1 MKKALLVIK
10 KDLSKEQFDA
20 QKIKDAVTKSSHRVF
35 VKLKENEYAQIVE
48 YVVNNIDTE
57 IHVADLHQLVE
68 KALSKVNA
76 EVAGSYKEFRN
87 YKMDNAELMNKVF
100 NKVEYTLQ
108 GTDKENSNQN
118 YALISTQK
126 VGTSLELAKQM
137 FKKYHLSTQQR
148 QLIRKGYVYI
158 HDLSD
163 RIFGSINCCLFDLE
177 NVLKDGFNM
186 SKTFYTEPK
195 NISTALD
202 QTRAI
207 IMCASAQQYGGFTVP
222 EIDTTLAKYCEMTYE
237 KYLRRN
243 RRIVEE
249 IAGEDVEID
258 EDKLKEKAKQHTY
271 RDLKQRLQGL
281 EAELNDVVSARG
293 SYPFTTFTFGDGES
307 FWAQK
312 VTQAILEVRKE
323 GHGKKGFKKQQIFPK
338 LVFLYSEEKH
348 APGKALSHMM
358 DMAIDCTSTCM
369 YPDFIGANAYKRE
382 GAWVSPMGCRAFLS
396 HYEHE
401 GKNTYKGRFNIG
413 AVSLNLPMIYQK
425 SVRDNVD
432 FWNELS
438 QNLEVIREIHK
449 YTYEYMGKKK
459 ACSNP
464 LGFME
469 GGFLG
474 GNLNYNDPIAPLL
487 KSATASFGITALN
500 ELSLLKNGKSIKED
514 SQFANQVMD
523 FINEKVAQFKKED
536 KINYA
541 IYGTPA
547 ESLCRTQA
555 EQYYNEFGEGL
566 SREYFTNSFH
576 CHVSEEQNPFEKQD
590 AEQTLFKKHMGGHIQ
605 YVRIAN
611 PENKEGVRAVV
622 ERGLS
627 MGFYQGV
634 NFNACTCE
642 KCGHQ
647 GNDFGINCP
656 KCGSADITEIN
667 RITGY
672 LGYSRI
678 HSDRTLNDGMMSNLR
693 DRVSM

>member
-1 MKKALLVIK
+1 MKNTILVIK
-10 KDLSKEQFDA
+10 KDLSKEIFDYK
-20 QKIKDAVTKSSHRVF
+20 KIINAVRKSAKRVF
-35 VKLKENEYAQIVE
+35 VQLSEEDNKKIVDFVLNEIE
-48 YVVNNIDTE
+48 TE
-57 IHVADLHQLVE
+57 IHVAELHKIVE
-68 KALSKVNA
+68 KALSKVNT
-76 EVAGSYKEFRN
+76 EVSSSYKEYRN
-87 YKMDNAELMNKVF
+87 YKMENAELMNKVF
-100 NKVEYTLQ
+100 GKVEYTLQ
-108 GTDKENSNQN
+108 GTDKENSNSN

-148 QLIRKGYVYI
+148 EMIRKGYIYI

-177 NVLKDGFNM
+177 NVLSGGFNM

-222 EIDTTLAKYCEMTYE
+222 EIDKTLAKYCELTYDS
-237 KYLRRN
+237 YLERN
-243 RRIVEE
+243 RQI
-249 IAGEDVEID
+249 IKDICLDDSQID
-258 EDKLKEKAKQHTY
+258 EEKLKAKAEEQTY

-293 SYPFTTFTFGDGES
+293 SYPFTTFTLGDGES
-307 FWAQK
+307 YWAQK

-338 LVFLYSEEKH
+338 LVFLYSKEKH
-348 APGKALSHMM
+348 SQGKSLSHLM
-358 DMAIDCTSTCM
+358 DMAIDCTSKCM
-369 YPDFIGANAYKRE
+369 YPDYIGANAYKRE
-382 GAWVSPMGCRAFLS
+382 DAWVSPMGCRAFLS
-396 HYEHE
+396 NYEHE
-401 GKNTYKGRFNIG
+401 GKNTYVGRFNIG

-425 SVRDNVD
+425 SVRDNLD
-432 FWNELS
+432 FWEELEF
-438 QNLEVIREIHK
+438 NLETIREIHK
-449 YTYEYMGKKK
+449 YTYDYMGKKK

-474 GNLNYNDPIAPLL
+474 GNLNFNDPVAPLL
-487 KSATASFGITALN
+487 KSSTASFGITALN
-500 ELSLLKNGKSIKED
+500 ELSLLANKKSIKED
-514 SQFANQVMD
+514 NGFANEVMD
-523 FINEKVAQFKKED
+523 FINAKVEQFKKED

-547 ESLCRTQA
+547 ESLCKTQA
-555 EQYYNEFGEGL
+555 VQYFNEFGKGL
-566 SREYFTNSFH
+566 SQEYFTNSFH
-576 CHVSEEQNPFEKQD
+576 CHVSEELNPFEKQD
-590 AEQTLFKKHMGGHIQ
+590 KEQKLFHKHLGGHIQ
-605 YVRIAN
+605 YVRIPN
-611 PENKEGVRAVV
+611 PENKEGVRSVV
-622 ERGLS
+622 ERGLD

-642 KCGHQ
+642 HCGAQ
-647 GNDFGINCP
+647 GNDFGEVCP
-656 KCGSADITEIN
+656 ECGSTDITEIN

-678 HSDRTLNDGMMSNLR
+678 NSDRTLNDGMMANLK
-693 DRVSM
+693 DRISM